1 MKHVVH
7 TEGARGIRHVLQKEG
22 TKRLAQDLSVNLDVE
37 GLSFCET
44 RRYGL
49 PAHISSVAVDPVQG
63 LLACGTFK
71 GAIAVTGAPDVAG
84 YLELNEA
91 VSVKMMVFQPGVPVL
106 IAVDAKNA
114 ITVFDL
120 IKRQHIFVRNA
131 RNIVTCIE
139 LLSGSN
145 WLFHGLKDGTIDVFD
160 VYKGRA
166 VSYRIPNILPEGK
179 KHSLVV
185 SIKTH
190 PTDNNQLL
198 IAYNTGVVLWNIKQK
213 AVMHTYIYEIPP
225 GAMGGIAPGSG
236 MHGMNESRYPYAT
249 VIAWRPD
256 GHGFVSGYDDGCIVF
271 WDIKQERPILA
282 RTIYEVQVN
291 IPGIRPVYERDVSQ
305 SMPIYQLSWC
315 LQENREDSALIVA
328 GGASQPGVYGL
339 NVFDF
344 PNKPDY
350 GCPRR
355 HHTVTTESDILDF
368 IVIPRDSPWFNG
380 ALDPVSIV
388 VLTDLGGVKAFSFD
402 ATHTPQTIPSTLL
415 FADPSLVLAKT
426 YGQLPQE
433 IYDRL
438 VYGLNSSQNFAHPY
452 RIPLR
457 GVRLAQCDESRLC
470 RDILV
475 TAHSDLSVRFWEG
488 ASHRPLHHLTVELKQ
503 LFSKNHGEIAFLEFS
518 VFSQVLAVG
527 FSNGNWVYCK
537 LSWNGNLS
545 RQSSAAGII
554 REDPVNEAL
563 STNFQKA
570 MHLNNHDGLVGTGD
584 PYSTPGQPT
593 QQHSPAPHQPM
604 NESRETLP
612 THPPHNGQD
621 HHNAAPMPHQDQ
633 YNVSPMPQLGQDHH
647 DAQSVLPQEIPAVS
661 VQPPDSPTV
670 DNPQYP
676 PESFNHDPSYPERVP
691 SPSLPPRP
699 EFVEVSLP
707 NGSEFL
713 SAFKSSTHMGRINQ
727 VAVSGCGLVAVSDE
741 LYSLSITDTVTGRV
755 LHVEDLKVVMLDR
768 DKGSM
773 LHPNDGHSDARSIQ
787 SDARS
792 TYSDARSN
800 NSDSRSAFSDA
811 RSTFSD
817 ARSTNLDAAEV
828 SSHVRVEPQPLQRV
842 GVVITSLQFV
852 VSTTSEQDKV
862 PSLLLVAGSSDG
874 IYMIFSISGDDS
886 QPMQPQMRQV
896 KKVETFQTRESC
908 LSVHTSIVNVMSPSE
923 NTATAAMRS
932 TTSISSESSAVTCN
946 TDPTSLSQRS
956 GGPDSFNYRV
966 SSPPLSPKRHSEDG
980 LGYAPSNRSS
990 NSDASSTVG
999 GSTHKSSIYS
1009 SLKEAQGR
1017 LMSKAQQRLQYFV
1030 CVSEYTLRVHMNC
1043 TSRRIH
1049 KIDLTHAGENEQG
1062 VGGLSSRTGRIM
1074 AANVVY
1080 HGEAACILCLT
1091 ESGRIMLFS
1100 IPKLELIPLPIPN
1113 GELYLP
1119 ILLEPER
1126 LRESTIHSDGRIFV
1140 PILKYEFRMYSL
1152 WGHDRWVHTPQ
1163 GLVQERSAESS
1174 NYVQLYDHGVQIPPR
1189 PPTQVT
1195 PGAVAGWFGLGG
1207 MSETPSQR
1215 DLDEVLGGANY
1226 RPENP
1231 ILKRAGFEEHPRG
1244 PHGHT
1249 HGDGTTVSSGIT
1261 SVIGD
1266 TLQGLDERGK
1276 KLHDLS
1282 NKTEDMNAASNS
1294 FLAAAKALNEN
1305 SAQKKWYEF

>member
-1 MKHVVH
+1 M
-7 TEGARGIRHVLQKEG
+7 
-22 TKRLAQDLSVNLDVE
+22 
-37 GLSFCET
+37 SFFHKIKTVT

-49 PAHISSVAVDPVQG
+49 PAHISCVAVDPVQG

-71 GAIAVTGAPDVAG
+71 GAIAVTGAPDVTG
-84 YLELNEA
+84 YLELTDA

-106 IAVDAKNA
+106 IVVDAKNA

-120 IKRQHIFVRNA
+120 IKRRHIFVRNA
-131 RNIVTCIE
+131 RNIVTCVE

-145 WLFHGLKDGTIDVFD
+145 WLFHGLRDGTIDVFD
-160 VYKGRA
+160 VYKGQA
-166 VSYRIPNILPEGK
+166 VSYRIPNIIPEGK
-179 KHSLVV
+179 KHSLIV

-198 IAYNTGVVLWNIKQK
+198 IAYNTGVVLWNLKQK
-213 AVMHTYIYEIPP
+213 TVMHTYIYEIPP
-225 GAMGGIAPGSG
+225 GAMGGIAPGNG
-236 MHGMNESRYPYAT
+236 MPGMNESRYPYAT
-249 VIAWRPD
+249 VVAWRPD

-271 WDIKQERPILA
+271 WDVNQERPILA
-282 RTIYEVQVN
+282 RTIYEIQVN
-291 IPGIRPVYERDVSQ
+291 IPGIRPVYERDASQ

-328 GGASQPGVYGL
+328 GGANQPSVYAL

-344 PNKPDY
+344 PSKPDY
-350 GCPRR
+350 SCPRR
-355 HHTVTTESDILDF
+355 HHAVTTESDILDF
-368 IVIPRDSPWFNG
+368 IVIPRDSPWLNG
-380 ALDPVSIV
+380 SLDPVSIV
-388 VLTDLGGVKAFSFD
+388 ILTDHGGIKAFSFD

-438 VYGLNSSQNFAHPY
+438 VYGLNSSQKLAQPF

-457 GVRLAQCDESRLC
+457 GIRLAQCDESRLC

-488 ASHRPLHHLTVELKQ
+488 ASLRPLHHLTVELKQ
-503 LFSKNHGEIAFLEFS
+503 LFFKNRGEIAFLKFS

-527 FSNGNWVYCK
+527 FSNGSWVYCK
-537 LSWNGNLS
+537 LSWNGDLS
-545 RQSSAAGII
+545 RQSSVTGIVH
-554 REDPVNEAL
+554 EDPVDEAL
-563 STNFQKA
+563 SPNFQKA

-584 PYSTPGQPT
+584 PHSIPDTLTPQY
-593 QQHSPAPHQPM
+593 SPAPNQPM
-604 NESRETLP
+604 NEPRETLP
-612 THPPHNGQD
+612 MHPPNDGQD
-621 HHNAAPMPHQDQ
+621 RHDASPMPHQGQ
-633 YNVSPMPQLGQDHH
+633 YIVSPMPQHIQNHH
-647 DAQSVLPQEIPAVS
+647 DAQPVSPQEIPIVS
-661 VQPPDSPTV
+661 VQPPDPLAL
-670 DNPQYP
+670 DNREYLS
-676 PESFNHDPSYPERVP
+676 EGFNHEASHHEQAPSPSLPPRPELAESPSLPPHPEYVE

-727 VAVSGCGLVAVSDE
+727 IAVSGCGLVAVSDE

-768 DKGSM
+768 DKGSL
-773 LHPNDGHSDARSIQ
+773 LHPNDGQ

-792 TYSDARSN
+792 VQSDSRSAHSDTRSN
-800 NSDSRSAFSDA
+800 NSDA
-811 RSTFSD
+811 RSTQSD

-828 SSHVRVEPQPLQRV
+828 SSHVRIEPNEFQSV
-842 GVVITSLQFV
+842 GVIITSLEFV

-896 KKVETFQTRESC
+896 KKVETFQTKERC
-908 LSVHTSIVNVMSPSE
+908 LSVHTSIVNVISPSE

-932 TTSISSESSAVTCN
+932 TTSISSEYSAVTSH
-946 TDPTSLSQRS
+946 TDPTSLSPHA

-966 SSPPLSPKRHSEDG
+966 VSPPLSPKQNPGDG
-980 LGYAPSNRSS
+980 LGHVPSARSS
-990 NSDASSTVG
+990 NVDVSSVEG
-999 GSTHKSSIYS
+999 GNTHLSPVYSTW
-1009 SLKEAQGR
+1009 KEAQGKI
-1017 LMSKAQQRLQYFV
+1017 MSMAQQRLQYFI
-1030 CVSEYTLRVHMNC
+1030 CVSQYTIRVHMNC

-1049 KIDLTHAGENEQG
+1049 KTDLTLGNEYEQDI
-1062 VGGLSSRTGRIM
+1062 GGLFSRTGRIM
-1074 AANVVY
+1074 AANVVH

-1091 ESGRIMLFS
+1091 ESGRILLFS
-1100 IPKLELIPLPIPN
+1100 IPKLELIPLPVPN

-1119 ILLEPER
+1119 IVLEPER
-1126 LRESTIHSDGRIFV
+1126 LRESIIHSDGRIFV

-1174 NYVQLYDHGVQIPPR
+1174 SYVQLYDHGVQIPPR
-1189 PPTQVT
+1189 PPTPVA
-1195 PGAVAGWFGLGG
+1195 PGTVAGWFGFGGG
-1207 MSETPSQR
+1207 MPEVPSQKE
-1215 DLDEVLGGANY
+1215 LDEVLGGANY

-1231 ILKRAGFEEHPRG
+1231 ILKRAGFEERPQG
-1244 PHGHT
+1244 P
-1249 HGDGTTVSSGIT
+1249 HGDGTTASSGV
-1261 SVIGD
+1261 SAVLGD

-1276 KLHDLS
+1276 KLQDLGR
-1282 NKTEDMNAASNS
+1282 KTEDMSAASNN
-1294 FLAAAKALNEN
+1294 FLAAAKALNDK
-1305 SAQKKWYEF
+1305 SANKKWYEF